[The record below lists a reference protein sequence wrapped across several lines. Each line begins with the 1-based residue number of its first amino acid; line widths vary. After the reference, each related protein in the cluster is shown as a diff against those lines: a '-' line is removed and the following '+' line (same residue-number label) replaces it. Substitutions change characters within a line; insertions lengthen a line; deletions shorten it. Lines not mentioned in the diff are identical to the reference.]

1 MDSVSL
7 DLVPLSALQHYIYCP
22 RQCALIH
29 LEQTF
34 DENLYT
40 LRGHRA
46 HERADEPTSE
56 LIDGVRIERAL
67 PLYSQKHG
75 LTGKADV
82 VEFRDGAPYPGFPY
96 PVEYK
101 VGSRRAKDADDVQL
115 CAQALCLEEM
125 FEVEILEGS
134 LFYDRSKRRRVV
146 SFEESL
152 RELTV
157 KTAHAIRDLYAA
169 NKLPEPVA
177 DARCDKCSLIDACM
191 PFEVKNYSIADVFQV

>member
-1 MDSVSL
+1 MDLVSL

-67 PLYSQKHG
+67 PLYSRQHG

-82 VEFRDGAPYPGFPY
+82 VEFCDGAPY

-125 FEVEILEGS
+125 FEVEIPEGS

-146 SFEESL
+146 SFDDSL

-157 KTAHAIRDLYAA
+157 QTADAIRDLYAA
-169 NKLPEPVA
+169 YKLPKPVA

-191 PFEVKNYSIADVFQV
+191 PFEVKNYRSSDVFAV

>member
-1 MDSVSL
+1 MEP
-7 DLVPLSALQHYIYCP
+7 VPLSALQHYIYCP

-67 PLYSQKHG
+67 PLYSRQHG

-82 VEFRDGAPYPGFPY
+82 VEFRDGAPY

-125 FEVEILEGS
+125 FEMDILEGS

-146 SFEESL
+146 SFDDSL

-157 KTAHAIRDLYAA
+157 QTAHAVRDLYAA
-169 NKLPEPVA
+169 AKLPEPVA
-177 DARCDKCSLIDACM
+177 DTRCDKCSLIDACM
-191 PFEVKNYSIADVFQV
+191 PFEVKNYRSADVFQVDAGMP

>member
-1 MDSVSL
+1 MEP
-7 DLVPLSALQHYIYCP
+7 VPLSALQHYIYCP

-56 LIDGVRIERAL
+56 LVDGVRIERAL
-67 PLYSQKHG
+67 PLYSRQHG

-82 VEFRDGAPYPGFPY
+82 VEFRDGAPY

-125 FEVEILEGS
+125 FEVEIGEGS

-146 SFEESL
+146 SFDDSL

-157 KTAHAIRDLYAA
+157 QTADAIRDLYAA
-169 NKLPEPVA
+169 AKLPEPVA

-191 PFEVKNYSIADVFQV
+191 PFEVKNYAISDVFQV